1 MSVIHNEVSRAK
13 NLSNHSGVQR
23 INTGQ
28 HGSVNPSYNSTPTH
42 TSSVDRVADHK
53 NTEGII
59 QSTVAVAM
67 DSPPT
72 PSVHKRRM
80 FRVTRPPPESH
91 TSLPQSST
99 LPTHPLQ
106 QQSPSPSQSQSP
118 QTPRRSMSPVR
129 RQSPPPQRF
138 LARRRAQMV
147 QSRGRNPNILTPP
160 NRFGRLGKRR
170 QSGYVTDASSH
181 PPRTIALPKR
191 N

>member
-28 HGSVNPSYNSTPTH
+28 HGPVNPSYNSTPTH

-67 DSPPT
+67 DSLPT

-106 QQSPSPSQSQSP
+106 QQSPSQSQSP

-129 RQSPPPQRF
+129 RQSPPLQRF